1 MIYTVTKEKLIL
13 GFIPDKVKV
22 WSFTNEATA
31 KHFFESVCKVLDYDY
46 HEVLFS
52 TNDYFVIAEAG
63 GIGYDYR
70 ILFTYER
77 NGIPVED

>member
-1 MIYTVTKEKLIL
+1 MTYTVTKERLIL
-13 GFIPDKVKV
+13 GYIPDTIKV
-22 WSFTNEATA
+22 WSFSNEGLA
-31 KHFFESVCKVLDYDY
+31 KNFFRSLANKLHYDY

-52 TNDYFVIAEAG
+52 TDDYFVIAEAG